1 MNELSVDAR
10 EQEELYVILKPLEKE
25 LVDPLGGLLRRIER
39 ALFQRLTIEELENL
53 AARFAEGR

>member
-1 MNELSVDAR
+1 VNELSVDAR